1 MITGAVD
8 EAVALLRAGVDAL
21 LEAPVEGLDAAGF
34 VPLLEAVEVQ
44 RRRLEAVDQRLL
56 AGAAH
61 AGVASLFGQPGL
73 AGVIASL
80 LRIDV
85 PEARRRVA
93 RAGDL
98 GPRRSLT
105 GEVLGPILPAAA
117 QAAAEGELSG
127 AQADVII
134 GCLERIPA
142 SAPAA
147 AWPVAEQVLVE
158 AARVEA
164 PRMLHRT
171 AEELLAR
178 LDPDGREP
186 AEEAAQRRRGF
197 TLAKRPGGW
206 SRPGGEWSPE
216 VTAFWTAV
224 LDSLA
229 APQNGDGQPDPR
241 TPAQRRHDAM
251 LEAAR
256 RLLASG
262 SLPPAGGIPV
272 TVLATTTISELT
284 AAAAKAVGKAG
295 PAAAEAPLF
304 GLAGLAADAGYGDL
318 DLSGLSSAGLARLG
332 HGDQLSLQT
341 LLTVAGDAEVIPVI
355 FNDTGGIL
363 SYGRGKRLA
372 DRGQRL
378 ALAARDGG
386 CCFPGCD
393 RPAAWSEVHHILEW
407 AAGGPTDIDNMC
419 LVCVF
424 HHRHFEAA
432 GWAVRMADD
441 GMPEWLPPPWLDP
454 EQKPRRNTVH
464 HRPDID
470 FRQPTTAA

>member
-1 MITGAVD
+1 MITGAVG
-8 EAVALLRAGVDAL
+8 EAVTLLRRAVDAL
-21 LEAPVEGLDAAGF
+21 LAVPVQGLEAAGF
-34 VPLLEAVEVQ
+34 VSLLEVVEGQ
-44 RRRLEAVDQRLL
+44 RRRLEALDQRLL
-56 AGAAH
+56 AGAAS

-73 AGVIASL
+73 AGVLASV
-80 LRIDV
+80 LRIDAV
-85 PEARRRVA
+85 EARRRVA

-105 GEVLGPILPAAA
+105 GEVLGPILPT
-117 QAAAEGELSG
+117 AAEAVAAGELSG
-127 AQADVII
+127 AQADVVIR
-134 GCLERIPA
+134 CLERIPA
-142 SAPAA
+142 AAPAA
-147 AWPVAEQVLVE
+147 AWPVAEQVLVQ
-158 AARVEA
+158 AATVEG
-164 PRMLHRT
+164 PRMLGRT
-171 AEELLAR
+171 AEALLAR

-186 AEEAAQRRRGF
+186 AEEQAQRRRGF
-197 TLAKRPGGW
+197 TLTRRPGGW
-206 SRPGGEWSPE
+206 SRPGGDWSPE

-229 APQNGDGQPDPR
+229 APQNTDGHPDPR
-241 TPAQRRHDAM
+241 SPAQRRHDAM

-262 SLPPAGGIPV
+262 SLPPAGGVPV

-284 AAAAKAVGKAG
+284 TAAAKATAQAG
-295 PAAAEAPLF
+295 YGELD
-304 GLAGLAADAGYGDL
+304 LAGLG
-318 DLSGLSSAGLARLG
+318 SAGLARLG
-332 HGDQLSLQT
+332 HGDQISIAT
-341 LLTVAGDAEVIPVI
+341 LLAMAGDGEVIPVV

-363 SYGRGKRLA
+363 AYGRGKRLA

-393 RPAAWSEVHHILEW
+393 RPAAWTEVHHILDW
-407 AAGGPTDIDNMC
+407 AAGGPTDLDNLC

-424 HHRHFEAA
+424 HHRHFQAA

-441 GMPEWLPPPWLDP
+441 GQPEWLPPPWLDP
-454 EQKPRRNTVH
+454 EQKPRRNTAH